1 MTNATNGTT
10 GETFAL
16 ETRAEEL
23 TYVSGDRRVRRGESD
38 RLEVGSGPSQDAVS
52 GTEHTRIGG
61 QLSEH
66 TGGNLSTQVSRME
79 TTVEGKLTLRLKS
92 DTTLLGGAMTDVHTG
107 GVFIGAGM
115 SDDMIIGGGVR
126 VTAPADLWLCGLIG
140 MEEKLGSAYADGALV
155 ELYRL
160 AFEREYATGVHVAGA
175 AVFSGTVHATMATG
189 FRQLFKVSTGVR
201 DLTPGGNAEGGAAPA
216 PRAAPPPVEEAGASG
231 ALLGPSAVGMDE
243 VDELAAL
250 EDIRYLFG
258 DLDTTVDSG
267 RPGNR
272 AAVLEDLESVAKFS
286 ATGEDVGNTRALM
299 NHLQEGAGLSDLVD
313 GEDLR
318 AMLLPLD
325 ENPGT
330 LDEARMVPDE
340 RLDGQWP
347 DRNWVESPCIDPVEP
362 EVRFEHPLGMDHPP
376 ERRQFG
382 PPRAAP
388 GVPEDF
394 AFERARRYFN
404 WRCNTEFRPR
414 SVFNTTNIPGTSE
427 MNAAR
432 AYVDDLIFAHA
443 QILPPEWVVDFGL
456 SADELER
463 FANDSLFAYRTM
475 TDMEA
480 SARRS
485 GDIAKA
491 DYLRG
496 ALNNI
501 DVKSYYAYQK
511 ATGNA
516 QALRDAARNSH
527 LPKTVDRAALLD
539 ALDRK
544 IALTD
549 AKIEVLK
556 LPPTGVGPLDPALTA
571 SMYIFEQKVG
581 LYQTVRD
588 AVAAGKDPV
597 LYLDECVRLAADA
610 SDVSLAQFEAII
622 KTQAELMEMFS
633 NPVYD
638 FPVDVN
644 VGGLRSALGVD
655 DFDMS
660 RAVTELS
667 ARIEVYGFDS
677 TPGTTV
683 LLDAF
688 DRANGRALAQ
698 LEDLPDEYLARA
710 GLADDSG
717 TLSADVRRAIQD
729 DPESAYRILTK
740 MEADA
745 RTRSLEL
752 LDQAAG
758 QEALEM
764 ADYLA
769 AVIAVLDRE
778 AMSGFERALE
788 AAEALRSADNI
799 RLANDV
805 NQPVLVRVIQMRLSA
820 LDARR
825 VTLDLNDANALAQLE
840 AEYAFLTGALRRVE
854 EGYDPGPRLCE
865 MVLIAQDRV
874 IEMVLIEHDRVIWRG
889 GDASEL
895 ANIEAAYRN
904 VLEVLVNYPVSVV
917 DMPSIDDVRPPGV
930 GASNPTRYP
939 GKELTDDS
947 DLGRINLSLLG
958 SSEGARNLALFTDT
972 QDAVHFD
979 TARAALKR
987 QLDISLHQLSLEN
1000 PIWIDE
1006 LVPPPPKRPKQPR

>member
-1 MTNATNGTT
+1 MTNATN

-23 TYVSGDRRVRRGESD
+23 TYVFGDRRVRRGESD
-38 RLEVGSGPSQDAVS
+38 RLEVGSGPAQDAVA

-189 FRQLFKVSTGVR
+189 FRQLFKVATGVR
-201 DLTPGGNAEGGAAPA
+201 DLTPGGNTEGGDAPA
-216 PRAAPPPVEEAGASG
+216 PRAAPPPVEEADASG
-231 ALLGPSAVGMDE
+231 ALLAPSAVSMDE

-318 AMLLPLD
+318 AMLLHLD
-325 ENPGT
+325 ESPGT
-330 LDEARMVPDE
+330 LGDARMVPDE
-340 RLDGQWP
+340 LLDGQW
-347 DRNWVESPCIDPVEP
+347 DETNWVERGCIDPVEP
-362 EVRFEHPLGMDHPP
+362 EVRFEHPLGLGNSSERMDIGQH
-376 ERRQFG
+376 G
-382 PPRAAP
+382 AAP
-388 GVPEDF
+388 GIPEDYD
-394 AFERARRYFN
+394 FELARLDFN
-404 WRCNTEFRPR
+404 RHCDTEFGPYFLL
-414 SVFNTTNIPGTSE
+414 SSFNIPGTSE
-427 MNAAR
+427 MNAALD
-432 AYVDDLIFAHA
+432 YVDDMIFAHA
-443 QILPPEWVVDFGL
+443 QILPPEWVDDLGL
-456 SADELER
+456 SADEIKR
-463 FANDSLFAYRTM
+463 FSNDSLFAYRKM
-475 TDMEA
+475 TEMEA

-485 GDIAKA
+485 DDIAKA

-501 DVKSYYAYQK
+501 DVKSYSAYQK
-511 ATGNA
+511 ATENA
-516 QALRDAARNSH
+516 KALRDAARNSH
-527 LPKTVDRAALLD
+527 LPETVDRAALLD
-539 ALDRK
+539 ALD
-544 IALTD
+544 D
-549 AKIEVLK
+549 K
-556 LPPTGVGPLDPALTA
+556 LYRGAGWIQLIQGSSDEIKELFRERLDIL
-571 SMYIFEQKVG
+571 YQKMS
-581 LYQTVRD
+581 LYQTVRN
-588 AVAAGKDPV
+588 AVQVGRDPV

-610 SDVSLAQFEAII
+610 SDVSLAQFAAMME
-622 KTQAELMEMFS
+622 TQAELMEMFS
-633 NPVYD
+633 NHLYG
-638 FPVDVN
+638 FPLD
-644 VGGLRSALGVD
+644 VGGVRSALGVD

-660 RAVTELS
+660 SAVTELS
-667 ARIEVYGFDS
+667 ALIEAYGIDS

-710 GLADDSG
+710 GLADGSG

-752 LDQAAG
+752 LHQEAG

-778 AMSGFERALE
+778 AKSGFERALE
-788 AAEALRSADNI
+788 AAEALRIADNI

-805 NQPVLVRVIQMRLSA
+805 DQPVLVRVIQMRLSA

-825 VTLDLNDANALAQLE
+825 VLA
-840 AEYAFLTGALRRVE
+840 
-854 EGYDPGPRLCE
+854 
-865 MVLIAQDRV
+865 
-874 IEMVLIEHDRVIWRG
+874 
-889 GDASEL
+889 
-895 ANIEAAYRN
+895 
-904 VLEVLVNYPVSVV
+904 
-917 DMPSIDDVRPPGV
+917 
-930 GASNPTRYP
+930 
-939 GKELTDDS
+939 
-947 DLGRINLSLLG
+947 
-958 SSEGARNLALFTDT
+958 
-972 QDAVHFD
+972 AV
-979 TARAALKR
+979 
-987 QLDISLHQLSLEN
+987 
-1000 PIWIDE
+1000 
-1006 LVPPPPKRPKQPR
+1006 